1 MAHHFERVIGNLRKR
16 TSVPPGSEGTA
27 REFGGLGLGLAIF
40 EGDRLRPMAA
50 RMRAEGE
57 KLQRE
62 QIHSRTALVSL
73 SRQAGSR
80 DPIPTRY
87 DC

>member
-16 TSVPPGSEGTA
+16 TSVPQGSEGTA

-40 EGDRLRPMAA
+40 ERDRLRPRAA
-50 RMRAEGE
+50 RCVPRAR

-62 QIHSRTALVSL
+62 QLSFSTALVSL

-80 DPIPTRY
+80 DPIPHTV
-87 DC
+87 